1 MLKFCYLTLL
11 SSALSS
17 VLSAG
22 NDKESPIQEAPY
34 VFIDYEII
42 DMDFIKT
49 EIPYVNYVIDRRDA
63 DIYILITTQ
72 ITAGKGT
79 EFTLFFNGQKNFIGM
94 NDTIRYVSLK
104 SDSDDTIRRE
114 LAKRLKLGLVRY
126 LTKTP
131 IAEKLSINLIE
142 KKVTITPKDPW
153 HNWVF
158 NIGLNG
164 FFNGQQ
170 KLNFNSLNATLSI
183 NKILRDW
190 KFLNDLSYSYT
201 YNIYKLNDTTITNE
215 SKSYSGLTNPIIGL
229 NNHFSIGG
237 YLSFYSSTYQNIL
250 LSSGIAPAIEYNIF
264 PYEES
269 SSRKLTVLYDI
280 GYTYYEYYEMT
291 IYDKLKERLFKESAS
306 LGIDIKQRW
315 GSLDITLKASHYF
328 HDFKKNR
335 VTLYTY
341 IALPVL
347 KGLSFNIFSHVSM
360 IHDQLSLPKRELTE
374 QEIILQKKLIATQYS
389 YYLSIGLSYTFGSI
403 YSNIVNPRFVN

>member
-11 SSALSS
+11 SFALSS

-22 NDKESPIQEAPY
+22 NDKESPILEAPY

-158 NIGLNG
+158 QYRLERT
-164 FFNGQQ
+164 FQWP
-170 KLNFNSLNATLSI
+170 A
-183 NKILRDW
+183 KI
-190 KFLNDLSYSYT
+190 
-201 YNIYKLNDTTITNE
+201 
-215 SKSYSGLTNPIIGL
+215 
-229 NNHFSIGG
+229 
-237 YLSFYSSTYQNIL
+237 
-250 LSSGIAPAIEYNIF
+250 
-264 PYEES
+264 
-269 SSRKLTVLYDI
+269 
-280 GYTYYEYYEMT
+280 
-291 IYDKLKERLFKESAS
+291 
-306 LGIDIKQRW
+306 
-315 GSLDITLKASHYF
+315 
-328 HDFKKNR
+328 
-335 VTLYTY
+335 
-341 IALPVL
+341 
-347 KGLSFNIFSHVSM
+347 
-360 IHDQLSLPKRELTE
+360 EL
-374 QEIILQKKLIATQYS
+374 
-389 YYLSIGLSYTFGSI
+389 
-403 YSNIVNPRFVN
+403 

>member
-11 SSALSS
+11 SFALSS

-22 NDKESPIQEAPY
+22 NDKESPILEAPY
-34 VFIDYEII
+34 VFIDYEKI

-201 YNIYKLNDTTITNE
+201 YNIYK
-215 SKSYSGLTNPIIGL
+215 
-229 NNHFSIGG
+229 
-237 YLSFYSSTYQNIL
+237 
-250 LSSGIAPAIEYNIF
+250 
-264 PYEES
+264 
-269 SSRKLTVLYDI
+269 
-280 GYTYYEYYEMT
+280 
-291 IYDKLKERLFKESAS
+291 
-306 LGIDIKQRW
+306 
-315 GSLDITLKASHYF
+315 
-328 HDFKKNR
+328 
-335 VTLYTY
+335 
-341 IALPVL
+341 
-347 KGLSFNIFSHVSM
+347 
-360 IHDQLSLPKRELTE
+360 
-374 QEIILQKKLIATQYS
+374 
-389 YYLSIGLSYTFGSI
+389 
-403 YSNIVNPRFVN
+403 

>member
-11 SSALSS
+11 SFALSS

-22 NDKESPIQEAPY
+22 NDKESPILEAPY
-34 VFIDYEII
+34 VFIDYEKI